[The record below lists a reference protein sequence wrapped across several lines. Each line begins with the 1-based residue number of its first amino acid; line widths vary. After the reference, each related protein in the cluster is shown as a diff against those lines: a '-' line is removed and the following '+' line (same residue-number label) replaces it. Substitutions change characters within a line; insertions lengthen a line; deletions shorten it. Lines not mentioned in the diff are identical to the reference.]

1 VTADEFGEV
10 DFDLLADYVGGA
22 LDGTPEHATVAALIA
37 SEPAWRDA
45 HDELA
50 RGMAA
55 VGAALGALGTTAEP
69 MPAEVATRL
78 AEAFAAAG
86 PAADDEELGSPG
98 RRHLSPVPAGAPE
111 ERASVRKRGPEKRG
125 RRLRWAAPIAV
136 AAAAV
141 AFVGFG
147 LDYLAGRSPDVTSDS
162 AASGGASSGAGRAEN
177 APMLAT
183 DQAPAAAGV
192 AGLPPAGE
200 IRSTGTDYLPTT
212 LAKAGTND
220 ARKLAPA
227 PGGVATDTAADPLAR
242 LRPGAGLQA
251 CLQAIADAHGAGAIT
266 VQSLDYA
273 RFTGTPALVVRF
285 TAADGTWAW
294 ASGATCGSPGTGAA
308 TLGSAKVG

>member
-22 LDGTPEHATVAALIA
+22 LDGTPEHAAVAALIA
-37 SEPAWRDA
+37 SEPAWRAA

-55 VGAALGALGTTAEP
+55 VGAALGALGTIAEP

-78 AEAFAAAG
+78 AEALAAAG
-86 PAADDEELGSPG
+86 PAAGDDELESPG
-98 RRHLSPVPAGAPE
+98 RRHLGSVPADAPA
-111 ERASVRKRGPEKRG
+111 ERASVRKRGSEKRG

-147 LDYLAGRSPDVTSDS
+147 IDYLAGRSPDATSDS
-162 AASGGASSGAGRAEN
+162 AASSGAGRAEN
-177 APMLAT
+177 APMMGT
-183 DQAPAAAGV
+183 EPAPAAGGV
-192 AGLPPAGE
+192 AALPPAAE
-200 IRSTGTDYLPTT
+200 IKSTGTDYLPTT
-212 LAKAGTND
+212 LANAGTKD
-220 ARKLAPA
+220 ARKVAPA
-227 PGGVATDTAADPLAR
+227 PGGVATDTAVDPLAR
-242 LRPGAGLQA
+242 LRPGAALPA

-285 TAADGTWAW
+285 TATDGTWAW
-294 ASGATCGSPGTGAA
+294 ASGATCGSPGTGPA

>member
-22 LDGTPEHATVAALIA
+22 LDGTPEHATVTALIA
-37 SEPAWRDA
+37 SEPAWRVA

-55 VGAALGALGTTAEP
+55 VGAALGALGTAAEP

-86 PAADDEELGSPG
+86 PAAGDEELGSRG
-98 RRHLSPVPAGAPE
+98 GRHLSSVPAGVPA

-136 AAAAV
+136 AAAAI

-147 LDYLAGRSPDVTSDS
+147 IDYLAGRSPEATSDS
-162 AASGGASSGAGRAEN
+162 AASSGAGRAEN

-183 DQAPAAAGV
+183 EQAPAAAGV
-192 AGLPPAGE
+192 AGLPPAAE
-200 IRSTGTDYLPTT
+200 IKSTGTDYLPAT
-212 LAKAGTND
+212 LAKVGTKD
-220 ARKLAPA
+220 ARKVAPA
-227 PGGVATDTAADPLAR
+227 PGGVATDTAVDPLAR
-242 LRPGAGLQA
+242 LRPGAGLLA

-285 TAADGTWAW
+285 TATDGTWAW

-308 TLGSAKVG
+308 TLGSSKVR